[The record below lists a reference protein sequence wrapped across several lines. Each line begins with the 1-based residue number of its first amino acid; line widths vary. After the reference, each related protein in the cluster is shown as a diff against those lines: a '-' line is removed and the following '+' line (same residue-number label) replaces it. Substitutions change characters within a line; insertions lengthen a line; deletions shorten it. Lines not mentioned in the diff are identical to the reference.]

1 MKAFI
6 EAQGSL
12 LHMRIR
18 SSVSFKQRGGGTRG
32 KITGFSAQ
40 SRHRLLIF
48 MSRLRTKG
56 ARATFIT
63 LTFSGQPTPK
73 EAQAALK
80 RFLMRIRR
88 AYKNVSGLWRCE
100 RQARGAIHFHL
111 LLFGLPFIPQKRLQ
125 KVWTAC
131 TTEDRSI
138 VDIRLASGSR
148 RILAYIAK
156 YISKPSEALDLT
168 SLETVTYRH
177 ADDSDGDGRVWGWL
191 NKKAL
196 PLGSVIEGFLV
207 TKNSMDR
214 IRNIANGLSNG
225 RASKSVWRVTLFSE
239 HAYQIVDWIIDLCGF
254 TVQEYKDST
263 FCPSWEEMN
272 PSDAI
277 RFSSRLNQ

>member
-12 LHMRIR
+12 LHMKIR
-18 SSVSFKQRGGGTRG
+18 SSVSFKQRGGGQRG
-32 KITGFSAQ
+32 KIKGFSAQ

-63 LTFSGQPTPK
+63 LTFSGSPTPK
-73 EAQAALK
+73 AAQAALK

-88 AYKNVSGLWRCE
+88 GYENVSGLWRCE
-100 RQARGAIHFHL
+100 RQERGSIHYHL
-111 LLFGLPFIPQKRLQ
+111 LLFGLPFIPQKRVQ
-125 KVWTAC
+125 VVWEQC
-131 TTEDRSI
+131 TRENMSR
-138 VDIRLASGSR
+138 VDIRLASGTR
-148 RILAYIAK
+148 KILSYISK
-156 YISKPSEALDLT
+156 YISKPTETSPLT
-168 SLETVTYRH
+168 SLVTVTYQH
-177 ADDSDGDGRVWGWL
+177 ADDEDGDGRVWGWL

-196 PLGSVIEGFLV
+196 PLGSVIEGFL
-207 TKNSMDR
+207 TNRRAIER
-214 IRNIANGLSNG
+214 IRNIANGLSDG

-239 HAYQIVDWIIDLCGF
+239 HAYQIVDWIIDLAGF
-254 TVQEYKDST
+254 TVQEYKDSQ

-272 PSDAI
+272 PQDAI

>member
-12 LHMRIR
+12 LHMKIR

-63 LTFSGQPTPK
+63 LTFSGSPTPK

-80 RFLMRIRR
+80 RFLMRMRR
-88 AYKNVSGLWRCE
+88 AYENVSGIWRME
-100 RQARGAIHFHL
+100 RQERGAIHFHL
-111 LLFGLPFIPQKRLQ
+111 LLFFLPFIPKKSLQ
-125 KVWTAC
+125 RVWSIC
-131 TTEDRSI
+131 TRETRSI
-138 VDIRLASGSR
+138 VDIRLASGTR
-148 RILAYIAK
+148 RILSYISKYIAK
-156 YISKPSEALDLT
+156 PTEPSPLT
-168 SLETVTYRH
+168 SLETVTYQH

-225 RASKSVWRVTLFSE
+225 RAGKSIWRVTLFSE
-239 HAYQIVDWIIDLCGF
+239 HAYQIVDWIINLSGF
-254 TVQEYKDST
+254 TVQEFKDSM
-263 FCPSWEEMN
+263 FAPSWEEMN